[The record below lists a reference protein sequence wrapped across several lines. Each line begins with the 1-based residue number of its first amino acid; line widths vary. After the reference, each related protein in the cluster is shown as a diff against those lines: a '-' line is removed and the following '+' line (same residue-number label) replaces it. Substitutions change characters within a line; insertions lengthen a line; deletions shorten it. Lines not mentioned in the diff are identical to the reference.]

1 MIILQT
7 RLGIEKSI
15 RILKLRH
22 GMATKYIANHG
33 GLYDLQ
39 QLLGHEDVTTTTV
52 YTEISKE
59 TLKEFYNSAM
69 K

>member
-1 MIILQT
+1 
-7 RLGIEKSI
+7 
-15 RILKLRH
+15 
-22 GMATKYIANHG
+22 MATKYIANNG

-39 QLLGHEDVTTTTV
+39 QLLGHEDVTTTTI

-59 TLKEFYNSAM
+59 TLKEFYNSTM